1 MLSTL
6 PTYIH
11 RDKKRFECRL
21 ICQAVGEAKWVRNLR
36 KFFISD
42 DENIYTR
49 DALSVRNDGDPILE
63 RKVGVVTKA
72 GIPKSETEL

>member
-1 MLSTL
+1 M
-6 PTYIH
+6 
-11 RDKKRFECRL
+11 
-21 ICQAVGEAKWVRNLR
+21 RNLR